1 MTNEQWLVYLWSIYP
16 NGGFIHLWSVM
27 LIVFATGMM
36 FVAVHHF
43 GVYTN
48 EETLW
53 SKLGKWKIA
62 IPSIL
67 VLFIFLSLLVPKR
80 DHFLLIIATP
90 YAVEAGKSLADS
102 LNDPTSKMFKLNQLV
117 DKGLEK
123 MLQELSEPNN
133 KKDVDKD
140 KEKRIQKQH
149 EVNL

>member
-16 NGGFIHLWSVM
+16 NGGFLDLWIVLLILFAVGILFTGIIH
-27 LIVFATGMM
+27 FDEYKDET
-36 FVAVHHF
+36 
-43 GVYTN
+43 
-48 EETLW
+48 TLW

-67 VLFIFLSLLVPKR
+67 VLFIFLSNLVPKR
-80 DHFLLIIATP
+80 DHFLLILATP

-123 MLQELSEPNN
+123 MLKELSEPN
-133 KKDVDKD
+133 KEKDVI
-140 KEKRIQKQH
+140 KE
-149 EVNL
+149 